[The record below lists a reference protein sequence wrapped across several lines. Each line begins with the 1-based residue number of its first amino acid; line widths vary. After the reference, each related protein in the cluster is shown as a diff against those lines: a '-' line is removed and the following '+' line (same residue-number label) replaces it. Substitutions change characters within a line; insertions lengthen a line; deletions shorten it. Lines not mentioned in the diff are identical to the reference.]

1 MYESFELGEPECEDL
16 LRAGVVGRVAAC
28 TPTGPHVVPVNY
40 AVIDDAVVFRTT
52 PYSVLGSQPLR
63 SIIALETDHF
73 DYEHQRGWSVVA
85 RGRAEMV
92 VNAAELASIRS
103 AWDPGTWASGT
114 RVLYVRMSWSEL
126 TGRRLG
132 SGWDPMA
139 TVPVRRAV

>member
-1 MYESFELGEPECEDL
+1 MYESFELSEPECEDL
-16 LRAGVVGRVAAC
+16 LRAGVVGRAAAC

-73 DYEHQRGWSVVA
+73 DYELQRGWSVVA

-103 AWDPGTWASGT
+103 AWDPGTWASGA

>member
-1 MYESFELGEPECEDL
+1 MYESFELSEPECEDL

-114 RVLYVRMSWSEL
+114 RVLYVRMSWYEL